1 MRFRLRTLKTKET
14 LAVTA
19 FTVFIVAAATVLHFI
34 QLTRVSIQGAI
45 QQAELVARQIYA
57 QNRRALARAPGRDPW
72 QVLRGDLELR
82 SLLDDSVGYSTG
94 ILYVLLA
101 DQDNTIVLHSELRKE
116 GTVAPD
122 RADLRTILGANA
134 LKRFAFLYR
143 FATTYEVTL
152 PVQLD
157 DRPFGS
163 IRVGLPTS
171 LLRRELNSSL
181 LRGLGLAAAAL
192 PVAWLLAMGLAHLT
206 LQPVRRLTREVERLR
221 QGEFV
226 ARSELAGEEEFKEL
240 EAQLQLLGQQMQS
253 DRLKVLGGSVHLQQV
268 VNQLE
273 DGFIFLT
280 HDRRILFFN
289 KAAET
294 VLGKAVQQIHGWR
307 VEEALEAS
315 HPLRPLLGDDGDHES
330 RRGATVVLR
339 RDGRPREFAV
349 SRFAVADA
357 ERSMGTMVLLKD
369 LESIKTLRSL
379 VSYSAKLAAL
389 GKLTSGVAHEVKN
402 PLNAMTIHLELLK
415 ERLGVAAGSVQENLD
430 VIGSEIKRLDR
441 ALQGFLK
448 FVRPQELTLGPVDL
462 NALLRG
468 LEALL
473 QPEWQPAGVSFV
485 TDLDAGLEPIRADEE
500 LLRQA
505 FLNILLNACQAM
517 PNGGTIRIAT
527 GLEADERVR
536 VMIAD
541 EGTGIPTED
550 LDKIFRLYY
559 TTKAGGSG
567 IGLSLVYR
575 IVQLHDGSIDVSS
588 ELEKGTTLVVRLPLA

>member
-1 MRFRLRTLKTKET
+1 MRFRVKTKET

-19 FTVFIVAAATVLHFI
+19 FTVFIVAAATVLHFF

-57 QNRRALARAPGRDPW
+57 QSRRTLARASGQDPW
-72 QVLRGDLELR
+72 EVLRRDRDLR

-101 DQDNTIVLHSELRKE
+101 DPTHTVVLHSEVRQE
-116 GTVAPD
+116 GDVAPP
-122 RADLRTILGANA
+122 RADLRTILGANPV
-134 LKRFAFLYR
+134 KRFVYLYR
-143 FATTYEVTL
+143 PGTTYEVTL
-152 PVQLD
+152 PVQLN

-171 LLRRELNSSL
+171 LLRRELNASL
-181 LRGLGLAAAAL
+181 LRGLGLAGAAL

-221 QGEFV
+221 QGEFGG
-226 ARSELAGEEEFKEL
+226 RPEIGGEEEFKEL
-240 EAQLQLLGQQMQS
+240 STQLQLLGQQLQS
-253 DRLKVLGGSVHLQQV
+253 DRLRVLGENVHLQQV
-268 VNQLE
+268 VDQLE

-289 KAAET
+289 KAAEA
-294 VLGKAVQQIHGWR
+294 VVGKPVQQIHGWR
-307 VEEALEAS
+307 VEEALDAS
-315 HPLRPLLGDDGDHES
+315 HPLRPLLVDRGDEGG
-330 RRGATVVLR
+330 RRGSTIVLR
-339 RDGRPREFAV
+339 RDGRAREISV

-369 LESIKTLRSL
+369 VESIKTLRSL

-389 GKLTSGVAHEVKN
+389 GRLTSGVAHEVKN

-415 ERLGVAAGSVQENLD
+415 ERLGVSAGAVQENLD

-441 ALQGFLK
+441 ALQGFLR
-448 FVRPQELTLGPVDL
+448 FVRPQELTLSAVDI

-473 QPEWQPAGVSFV
+473 QPEWQPMGVRFV
-485 TDLDAGLEPIRADEE
+485 SHLDTRFDVIRADEE

-517 PNGGTIRIAT
+517 PNGGAIRISTA
-527 GLEADERVR
+527 LDQDEHVR
-536 VMIAD
+536 VTIAD

-559 TTKAGGSG
+559 TTKSDGSG

-588 ELEKGTTLVVRLPLA
+588 EPDKGTTFVIRLPLA

>member
-1 MRFRLRTLKTKET
+1 MRFRFKTKET

-19 FTVFIVAAATVLHFI
+19 FTVFIVAAATVLHFL

-57 QNRRALARAPGRDPW
+57 QNRRALARAPGQDPW
-72 QVLRGDLELR
+72 QVLRGDRELR

-101 DQDNTIVLHSELRKE
+101 DPTDTIVLHTELRQE
-116 GTVAPD
+116 GAVAPK
-122 RADLRTILGANA
+122 RVDLRTILGTNA
-134 LKRFAFLYR
+134 VKRFAQLYR
-143 FATTYEVTL
+143 PGTTYEVTL
-152 PVQLD
+152 PVQLN

-171 LLRRELNSSL
+171 FLRRELNASL
-181 LRGLGLAAAAL
+181 LRGLGLAGASL
-192 PVAWLLAMGLAHLT
+192 PVAWFLAMGLAHLA
-206 LQPVRRLTREVERLR
+206 LQPIRRLTREVERLR
-221 QGEFV
+221 QGEF
-226 ARSELAGEEEFKEL
+226 AADAQLGNEEEFKEL
-240 EAQLQLLGQQMQS
+240 AAQMQLLGQKLQS
-253 DRLKVLGGSVHLQQV
+253 DRLRVLGENVHLQQV
-268 VNQLE
+268 VDQLE

-294 VLGKAVQQIHGWR
+294 VLGKPAQQIHGWR

-315 HPLRPLLGDDGDHES
+315 HPLRPLLGDDGDTGT
-330 RRGATVVLR
+330 RRGATIVLR

-389 GKLTSGVAHEVKN
+389 GRLTSGVAHEVKN

-415 ERLGVAAGSVQENLD
+415 ERLGAGAGSVQENVD

-448 FVRPQELTLGPVDL
+448 FMRPQELTLSAVDL
-462 NALLRG
+462 NGLLRG

-473 QPEWQPAGVSFV
+473 QPEWQPAGVHFV
-485 TDLDAGLEPIRADEE
+485 TNFDPSLHAIRADEE

-505 FLNILLNACQAM
+505 FLNVLLNACQAM
-517 PNGGTIRIAT
+517 PDGGTIRVTTA
-527 GLEADERVR
+527 LDSDEHVR
-536 VMIAD
+536 VTIAD
-541 EGTGIPTED
+541 EGIGIPAED
-550 LDKIFRLYY
+550 RDRIFRLYY
-559 TTKAGGSG
+559 TTKSGGSG

-575 IVQLHDGSIDVSS
+575 IVQLHDGSIDVVSPES
-588 ELEKGTTLVVRLPLA
+588 GKGATFVVRLPLA

>member
-1 MRFRLRTLKTKET
+1 MRFRVKTKET

-19 FTVFIVAAATVLHFI
+19 FTVFIVAAATVLHFF

-57 QNRRALARAPGRDPW
+57 QSRRTLARASGQDPW
-72 QVLRGDLELR
+72 EVLRRDRDLR

-101 DQDNTIVLHSELRKE
+101 DPTHTVVLHSEVRQE
-116 GTVAPD
+116 GDVAPP
-122 RADLRTILGANA
+122 RADLRTILGANPV
-134 LKRFAFLYR
+134 KRFVYLYR
-143 FATTYEVTL
+143 PGTTYEVTL
-152 PVQLD
+152 PVQLN

-171 LLRRELNSSL
+171 LLRRELNASL
-181 LRGLGLAAAAL
+181 LRGLGLAGAAL

-221 QGEFV
+221 QGEFGG
-226 ARSELAGEEEFKEL
+226 RPEIGGEEEFKEL
-240 EAQLQLLGQQMQS
+240 STQLQLLGQQLQS
-253 DRLKVLGGSVHLQQV
+253 DRLRVLGENVHLQQV
-268 VNQLE
+268 VDQLE

-289 KAAET
+289 KAAEA
-294 VLGKAVQQIHGWR
+294 VVGKPVQQIHGWR
-307 VEEALEAS
+307 VEEALDAS
-315 HPLRPLLGDDGDHES
+315 HPLRPLLVDRGDEGG
-330 RRGATVVLR
+330 RRGATIVLR
-339 RDGRPREFAV
+339 RDGRAREISV

-369 LESIKTLRSL
+369 VESIKTLRSL

-389 GKLTSGVAHEVKN
+389 GRLTSGVAHEVKN

-415 ERLGVAAGSVQENLD
+415 ERLGVSAGAVQENLD

-441 ALQGFLK
+441 ALQGFLR
-448 FVRPQELTLGPVDL
+448 FVRPQELTLSAVDI

-473 QPEWQPAGVSFV
+473 QPEWQPMGVRFV
-485 TDLDAGLEPIRADEE
+485 SHLDTRFDVIRADEE

-517 PNGGTIRIAT
+517 PNGGAIRISTA
-527 GLEADERVR
+527 LDQDEHVR
-536 VMIAD
+536 VTIAD

-559 TTKAGGSG
+559 TTKSDGSG

-588 ELEKGTTLVVRLPLA
+588 EPDKGTTFVIRLPLA